1 MRLKFRTLV
10 AANTA
15 IFMSETM
22 IGRLGCMKKKQGP
35 AGTEAPAGPIEAA
48 KGSGLLLLLELLR
61 DDALRQ
67 RPRGYREQREKDDE
81 SPARDIGP
89 LCERSRHCLPP
100 NVCEKLYLS
109 ENCSR

>member
-35 AGTEAPAGPIEAA
+35 AGTEAPAGPSKPQRRAA
-48 KGSGLLLLLELLR
+48 
-61 DDALRQ
+61 
-67 RPRGYREQREKDDE
+67 YFF
-81 SPARDIGP
+81 
-89 LCERSRHCLPP
+89 
-100 NVCEKLYLS
+100 
-109 ENCSR
+109 

>member
-22 IGRLGCMKKKQGP
+22 IGRLSCMKKKQGP
-35 AGTEAPAGPIEAA
+35 AGTEAPAGPIQAA

-67 RPRGYREQREKDDE
+67 RPRAALGGAGRSAGFLLLGEHVC
-81 SPARDIGP
+81 RDSADVGGDAD
-89 LCERSRHCLPP
+89 RHLD
-100 NVCEKLYLS
+100 
-109 ENCSR
+109 RD